1 MTTQEKR
8 QKDIN
13 AILRLY
19 HEPDVPDNIIKQIKK
34 KYPKLKHYEY
44 VHSEQINENDL
55 IHMVSLDMKK
65 LSIVGKCV
73 RINYNQNKTIENI
86 LLANNLLNIYWRINP
101 TKYYV
106 FKLISKDDVRMKELI
121 ENIYRKNLKKK

>member
-1 MTTQEKR
+1 MTSQEKR
-8 QKDIN
+8 KQDIS

-19 HEPDVPDNIIKQIKK
+19 KEPDVPDNIIKQIKK

-44 VHSEQINENDL
+44 IHSEQINENDL
-55 IHMVSLDMKK
+55 IQMVSLDMKK

-86 LLANNLLNIYWRINP
+86 LLVNNSLNIYWRINP

-106 FKLISKDDVRMKELI
+106 FKVISTRDVEMFELI
-121 ENIYRKNLKKK
+121 ENIYKKNLKKK